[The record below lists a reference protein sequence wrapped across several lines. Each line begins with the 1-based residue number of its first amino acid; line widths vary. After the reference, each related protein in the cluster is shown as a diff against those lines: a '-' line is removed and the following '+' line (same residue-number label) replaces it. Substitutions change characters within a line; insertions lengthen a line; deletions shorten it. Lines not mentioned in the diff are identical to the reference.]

1 MSRIAKK
8 PISLP
13 TGVTVTSGKEGV
25 VVKGPK
31 GTLTKAFHHVVV
43 LTPGKDEAGKEIL
56 TVGVKATT
64 DKFARA
70 MWGTAAS
77 HLKNMI
83 TGVTEGFKKELK
95 VTGVGYTWVLEGQTL
110 TMKLGFSH
118 PVVVTLPQG
127 VSGKVTKSS
136 LALESI
142 DKELLGQ
149 TAANIRAF
157 KKPEPYKGKGIAYS
171 DEYVRRKAGKQA
183 KAAAA

>member
-8 PISLP
+8 PITIP
-13 TGVTVTSGKEGV
+13 DGVTITLGKDGV

-31 GTLTKAFHHVVV
+31 GTLSKSFHHVVV
-43 LTPGKDEAGKEIL
+43 LTPGKDEAGKDIL
-56 TVGVKATT
+56 TVGIKQTT

-83 TGVTEGFKKELK
+83 KGVTEGFKKELK
-95 VTGVGYTWVLEGQTL
+95 VTGVGYTWTLEGQKL
-110 TMKLGFSH
+110 NMKLGFSH
-118 PVVVTLPQG
+118 PVNVTLPAG
-127 VSGKVTKSS
+127 VSGKAVKNVLT
-136 LALESI
+136 LESI

-171 DEYVRRKAGKQA
+171 DEHVRRKAGKQA

>member
-8 PISLP
+8 PIVIPS
-13 TGVTVTSGKEGV
+13 GVTVTVKPEGLT
-25 VVKGPK
+25 VKGPK
-31 GTLTKAFHHVVV
+31 GTLTKVMHRYVVI
-43 LTPGKDEAGKEIL
+43 TPGKDEAGKDTL
-56 TVGVKATT
+56 AVGVTQTT

-83 TGVTEGFKKELK
+83 KGVTEGFSKELK
-95 VTGVGYTWVLEGQTL
+95 ISGVGYTWTLEGQKL

-118 PVVVTLPQG
+118 PVTVTLPQG
-127 VSGKVTKSS
+127 VAGKVAKNS
-136 LALESI
+136 LVLESI

-149 TAANIRAF
+149 TAANIRSL

-171 DEYVRRKAGKQA
+171 DEHVRRKAGKQA
-183 KAAAA
+183 KAAGA